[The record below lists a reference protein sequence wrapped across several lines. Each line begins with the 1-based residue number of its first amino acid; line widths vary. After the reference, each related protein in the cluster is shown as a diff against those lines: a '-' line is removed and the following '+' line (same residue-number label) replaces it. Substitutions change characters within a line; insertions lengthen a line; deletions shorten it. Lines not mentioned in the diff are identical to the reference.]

1 MKITFSDI
9 LLSTCCSAACVGL
22 GVGAAWL
29 THGPVMLPHGFQAVF
44 LIVIFCIVFVLST
57 IGILYFLRVFWPL
70 EEGVFVLGTDS
81 RSLVWKLL
89 GFLYVVH
96 LWPLI
101 NASLVPVNMR
111 GMAYSMIGAKV
122 GKSVMV
128 GGKILEPT
136 LVEVGNYS
144 MLGEDC
150 ILTAHTVVGNEVTL
164 GRIIVGDEVTIGG
177 TSVIL
182 PDVRIGD
189 GAIVAPGAVV
199 TKGSRVGP
207 GEIWG
212 GVPAK
217 KIGQRDMQPERSTQT

>member
-9 LLSTCCSAACVGL
+9 LLSTCCSTICLGL
-22 GVGAAWL
+22 GFGAAWL
-29 THGPVMLPHGFQAVF
+29 IHGPVLLPHGFQAVF
-44 LIVIFCIVFVLST
+44 LITIFGFVFVFST
-57 IGILYFLRVFWPL
+57 IGILYLLRALWPL
-70 EEGVFVLGTDS
+70 EEGAFALGTDS
-81 RSLVWKLL
+81 RSVVWKLL
-89 GFLYVVH
+89 GFLYVNH

-101 NASLVPVNMR
+101 NANLVPVNMR
-111 GMAYSMIGAKV
+111 GTAYSMIGAKI

-136 LVEVGNYS
+136 LVQIGNYS

-150 ILTAHTVVGNEVTL
+150 ILTAHTVVGNEVDL
-164 GRIIVGDEVTIGG
+164 GRIIIGDEVTIGG

-182 PDVRIGD
+182 PDVRVQD
-189 GAIVAPGAVV
+189 RAIVAPGAVV
-199 TKGSRVGP
+199 TKGSRIGP

-217 KIGQRDMQPERSTQT
+217 KIGQRQTANSVIAH